1 MMRKSKLI
9 KIAQPFFAAPALLL
23 CVSCSPKQEAYHK
36 PNIIYIM
43 ADDMGYGDLGCYGS
57 KRIKTPNLDRLAAEG
72 IRFTNHYAG
81 TSVCAPSR
89 CSLMTGLTTGHCQVR
104 GNIQCEPYGQLP
116 LKENTVTVAT
126 KMKEAGYQTAL
137 IGKWGLGVEGTSGD
151 PLKQGFDYYYG
162 YLCQVL
168 AHNHCPEFLM
178 ENGKKVFL
186 KNKVVYMDTAHWT
199 KGLGSYPVE
208 HNEFSQELFTKK
220 AIAFIEKNKANP
232 FFLYLP
238 VIIPHDN
245 GEAPNGKRYSDIPSF
260 FPYENEPW
268 TESEKG
274 YAAMV
279 TYLDNEVG
287 KIMDK
292 LKQLGLDENTL
303 VIFTSDNG
311 GDSPDGFY
319 NESNLPFRGHK
330 RDLYEGGI
338 REPFI
343 ARWPGTIAPGRES
356 SHESAFWDFMPT
368 ACELAGVPAPEGIDG
383 ISYLPELLG
392 KPQQKHESF
401 YFEFHELGGKQA
413 VIKGD
418 WKCIRLNVKNKEKT
432 IVELYNLKEDSR
444 EQHNLFDKF
453 PNRTDELIKLM
464 QSSRTENLNF
474 PFIEKMTK

>member
-1 MMRKSKLI
+1 MNQSIVNKVVMV
-9 KIAQPFFAAPALLL
+9 AAAGGTLAGIS
-23 CVSCSPKQEAYHK
+23 SCAPKPPEVQK

-43 ADDMGYGDLGCYGS
+43 ADDMGYADLGCYGS

-72 IRFTNHYAG
+72 IRFTHHYAG

-104 GNIQCEPYGQLP
+104 GNLQWEPYGQLP
-116 LKENTVTVAT
+116 LEENTVTVAS
-126 KMKEAGYQTAL
+126 KMKEAGYRTAL

-168 AHNHCPEFLM
+168 AHNHCPEFLI
-178 ENGKKVFL
+178 ENGQKIRL
-186 KNKVVYMDTAHWT
+186 TNKVIHTDPNDWT

-208 HNEFSQELFTKK
+208 RNQFSQELFTKK
-220 AIAFIEKNKANP
+220 AIRFIEANRSNP

-260 FPYENEPW
+260 YPYEDEAW

-287 KIMDK
+287 KIMTR
-292 LKQLGLDENTL
+292 LKELGLDENTL

-311 GDSPDGFY
+311 GDGPDGFY
-319 NESNLPFRGHK
+319 TESNLPFRGHK

-343 ARWPGTIAPGRES
+343 ARWPGTIAAGRES
-356 SHESAFWDFMPT
+356 DHVSAFWDFLPT

-392 KPQQKHESF
+392 KPQPKHESL
-401 YFEFHELGGKQA
+401 YFEFHEQGGKQA
-413 VIKGD
+413 VIKDG
-418 WKCIRLNVKNKEKT
+418 WKCIRLNTKTPEKIT
-432 IVELYNLKEDSR
+432 VELYNLKEDIG
-444 EQHNLFDKF
+444 EQNNLSTQMPDKV
-453 PNRTDELIKLM
+453 NELVALM
-464 QSSRTENLNF
+464 ERSRTENRYFKLM
-474 PFIEKMTK
+474 E

>member
-1 MMRKSKLI
+1 MERQLI
-9 KIAQPFFAAPALLL
+9 TKKVFNGSLMVVSGWTMTLSFSVFPQVNAQE
-23 CVSCSPKQEAYHK
+23 KR

-89 CSLMTGLTTGHCQVR
+89 CSLMTGLTTGHCQIR
-104 GNIQCEPYGQLP
+104 GNIQYEPYGQFP

-137 IGKWGLGVEGTSGD
+137 IGKWGLGVEGTTGD

-178 ENGKKVFL
+178 ENGQKIWL
-186 KNKVVYMDTAHWT
+186 TNKVIHTDPKDWT
-199 KGLGSYPVE
+199 KGLASYPIK
-208 HNEFSQELFTKK
+208 HNEFSQDLFTKK
-220 AIAFIEKNKANP
+220 AIAFIEKNKTNP

-260 FPYENEPW
+260 FPYDNEAW
-268 TESEKG
+268 TESDKG

-356 SHESAFWDFMPT
+356 NHESAFWDFMPT
-368 ACELAGVPAPEGIDG
+368 VCELVGVTAPEGIDG

-418 WKCIRLNVKNKEKT
+418 WKCIRLNVKIPAKT
-432 IVELYNLKEDSR
+432 TVELYNLKEDPG
-444 EQHNLFDKF
+444 EQKNLSALYPQKVND
-453 PNRTDELIKLM
+453 LILLM
-464 QSSRTENLNF
+464 QKSRSENSNF
-474 PFIEKMTK
+474 NLTQ